1 MKSLVLIVDDE
12 AAIVE
17 GLTAMLA
24 FEDIDCAGACD
35 RLSAQAMMRKRFYP
49 IILADIRLHTE
60 QEGLELLDDVRR
72 LSPRSRVISMTGY
85 GTPELR
91 AEVMERGSTLVM
103 QKPMQSV
110 EILSAIAN
118 LLTEIEQL
126 AASQAGEDL
135 DQLYADVR
143 KVLYSIPQRQYK
155 LTADESEDIVQEAW
169 LLFLERRGVIQ
180 DNRSWLAG
188 TVKNLSRRQI
198 DASRRARERFCGTE
212 AMENM
217 ASHTDAPEDAIAMRA
232 ILSTLDATSR
242 SLCNLI
248 AVEGLSYDE
257 VSAATGLPIGSIGP
271 MYLRAKKKMSALASG
286 NGSTRRATVKLA
298 A

>member
-17 GLTAMLA
+17 GLTAMLS
-24 FEDIDCAGACD
+24 FENIECAGASD
-35 RLSAQAMMRKRFYP
+35 RLSAQAEMQKRFYP
-49 IILADIRLHTE
+49 IILADIRLRTE
-60 QEGLELLDDVRR
+60 EEGLELLDDVRR

-91 AEVMERGSTLVM
+91 AEVMQRGSTLVM

-110 EILSAIAN
+110 EILSAIAH

-126 AASQAGEDL
+126 ANAQATENL
-135 DQLYADVR
+135 DELYADVR
-143 KVLYSIPQRQYK
+143 KLLYSIPQRQYR
-155 LTADESEDIVQEAW
+155 LNADEAEDIVQEAW
-169 LLFLERRGVIQ
+169 LLFLERRGAIL

-188 TVKNLSRRQI
+188 TVRNLSRRQI
-198 DASRRARERFCGTE
+198 DASRRSREKFCSTDD
-212 AMENM
+212 MENL
-217 ASHTDAPEDAIAMRA
+217 ASERDTPEDRIAMQT
-232 ILSTLDATSR
+232 ILATLDATSR

-248 AVEGLSYDE
+248 AVEGYSYDE

-271 MYLRAKKKMSALASG
+271 MYLRAKKKMNASAC
-286 NGSTRRATVKLA
+286 RAATPRPGARIA